1 MTHPT
6 GEQLNELLDG
16 RLDETA
22 GAHVLEHLKECRSCS
37 ASYSM
42 LKLVDAGIRRQT
54 VERPGAQFVDALMT
68 MALSPSPAL
77 PHPKTNRLLKFG
89 ANILALLLVAGM
101 VYGIFGLASLY
112 LPKDSAAVK
121 QIGELAG
128 VQGEAAGWWNHVWG
142 DMRSLVTSVAPDR
155 SLPLWIPGIWSV
167 LVVFFVDRLI
177 AKRFRRPAP

>member
-6 GEQLNELLDG
+6 GEQLNELIDG

-22 GAHVLEHLKECRSCS
+22 EVQVSDHLKQCRSCS
-37 ASYSM
+37 ASYRM
-42 LKLVDAGIRRQT
+42 LKLIDAGIRRQT
-54 VERPGAQFVDALMT
+54 VERPGAQFVDALMNK
-68 MALSPSPAL
+68 ALSPAPAS

-101 VYGIFGLASLY
+101 AYGIFGLASLY

-121 QIGELAG
+121 QIGEFAG
-128 VQGEAAGWWNHVWG
+128 VQSEAAGWWNHAWG
-142 DMRSLVTSVAPDR
+142 NVRSLISSAAPDR
-155 SLPLWIPGIWSV
+155 GLPLWLPGIWSV
-167 LVVFFVDRLI
+167 VLVFLVDRLI